1 MPEAVLVPDVVDV
14 NNTGCHI
21 CRDSQQ
27 ESIESKTGGIRVHRI
42 DSILVELRS
51 LDFTFIMYKI

>member
-1 MPEAVLVPDVVDV
+1 MLGVTYV
-14 NNTGCHI
+14 
-21 CRDSQQ
+21 RDPYP

-51 LDFTFIMYKI
+51 LDFIFIMYKL